1 MGGPQ
6 QKPGHCRKGS
16 SVKWAQSSSALWKTG
31 SWMEMWGDDPRWR
44 TKPPPC
50 WRAPGLN
57 PQQRLSQHSSLSCS
71 GSDRAGGDQDE
82 LTLSWE
88 GHRSHI
94 DEDRNPQ
101 GVRQPIPANKEEQTV
116 IQLMAA
122 LSDCMVLEPLIGED
136 RKTGPGE
143 HRWNF
148 KRYFY
153 SMKRSG
159 WSCGSEQV
167 ESNYY
172 IETG

>member
-1 MGGPQ
+1 M
-6 QKPGHCRKGS
+6 
-16 SVKWAQSSSALWKTG
+16 
-31 SWMEMWGDDPRWR
+31 
-44 TKPPPC
+44 
-50 WRAPGLN
+50 N
-57 PQQRLSQHSSLSCS
+57 PQQRLSQHSSLSYS

-143 HRWNF
+143 HR
-148 KRYFY
+148 
-153 SMKRSG
+153 
-159 WSCGSEQV
+159 
-167 ESNYY
+167 
-172 IETG
+172 